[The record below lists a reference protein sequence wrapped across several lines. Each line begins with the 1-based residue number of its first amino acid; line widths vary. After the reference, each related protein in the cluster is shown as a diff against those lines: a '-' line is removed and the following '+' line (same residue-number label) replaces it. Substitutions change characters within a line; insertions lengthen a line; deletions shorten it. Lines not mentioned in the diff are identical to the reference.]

1 MRIMKVWKLWNY
13 AICLQGNLV
22 KDMKIM
28 KLLVDLN
35 RKDKQT
41 FVLVTHSEEIGS
53 MANRIIRM
61 SDGKIIDDGIK
72 KRRKKHK

>member
-1 MRIMKVWKLWNY
+1 
-13 AICLQGNLV
+13 
-22 KDMKIM
+22 M

-61 SDGKIIDDGIK
+61 SDGKIVDDGTK
-72 KRRKKHK
+72 RRRKKK